1 MQAYNHDQASGS
13 SAWVVSHNLNTDAV
27 AVDVFIDFGGNLE
40 KILPL
45 SVDVTDNNT
54 FYKKTVD
61 DTYFVSPSPPES
73 YASPPADKPLF
84 DRHRQNLEKLLLMG
98 LNLLV

>member
-54 FYKKTVD
+54 LTINFSSAQTGEARVIGNPD
-61 DTYFVSPSPPES
+61 
-73 YASPPADKPLF
+73 A
-84 DRHRQNLEKLLLMG
+84 
-98 LNLLV
+98 